1 MLPLPVTA
9 ADAVADARIRRL
21 LGLEILV
28 VLALSL
34 GRSAFY
40 AVLALIDA
48 FTRGPI
54 AQQATSLNTSASD
67 RPWFDLAYQ
76 LAGIVFALA
85 PVALVLLLLTLTGT
99 HAIRALGM
107 GLDRPV
113 RDAAWGVALAACIG
127 LPGLVIYYIGRALG
141 ATLEVVPAA
150 LDQHWWTVPVLILH
164 ALKNA
169 LLEEVIVAGYLV
181 VRLEQLGWRPVWI
194 VAASAV
200 LRGFY
205 HLYQGIGPGLANM
218 LMGVVFA
225 EWFRRTRRTM
235 PLIIAHTLI
244 DVVAFVGYALLR
256 DLIST

>member
-1 MLPLPVTA
+1 M
-9 ADAVADARIRRL
+9 L
-21 LGLEILV
+21 LGLEIAV

-48 FTRGPI
+48 FTRGPL
-54 AQQATSLNTSASD
+54 AEQTTALNRSASD
-67 RPWFDLAYQ
+67 RPWFDLVHQ
-76 LAGIVFALA
+76 LANVAFALA

-99 HAIRALGM
+99 AAVRALG
-107 GLDRPV
+107 LDLRRPGK
-113 RDAAWGVALAACIG
+113 DLLWGVVLTACIG
-127 LPGLVIYYIGRALG
+127 LPGLAIYYLGRALG
-141 ATLEVVPAA
+141 ATLEVIPAA
-150 LDQHWWTVPVLILH
+150 LDTHWWTVPVLVLH

-169 LLEEVIVAGYLV
+169 LVEEVIVAGYLV
-181 VRLEQLGWRPVWI
+181 LRLEQLGWKPVAI

-200 LRGFY
+200 LRGLY

-235 PLIIAHTLI
+235 PLVIAHTLL

-256 DLIST
+256 DYIST

>member
-1 MLPLPVTA
+1 MQASPSVPA
-9 ADAVADARIRRL
+9 PSSRIQLL
-21 LGLEILV
+21 LGLEIAV

-48 FTRGPI
+48 FTRGPL
-54 AQQATSLNTSASD
+54 AEQTTALNRSASD
-67 RPWFDLAYQ
+67 RPWFDLVHQ
-76 LAGIVFALA
+76 LANVAFALA

-99 HAIRALGM
+99 AAVRTL
-107 GLDRPV
+107 GLDLRRPGK
-113 RDAAWGVALAACIG
+113 DLLWGVVLTACIG
-127 LPGLVIYYIGRALG
+127 LPGLAIYYLGRALG
-141 ATLEVVPAA
+141 ATLEVIPAA
-150 LDQHWWTVPVLILH
+150 LDTHWWTVPVLVLH

-169 LLEEVIVAGYLV
+169 LVEEVIVAGYLV
-181 VRLEQLGWRPVWI
+181 LRLEQLGWKPVAI

-200 LRGFY
+200 LRGLY

-235 PLIIAHTLI
+235 PLVIAHTLL

-256 DLIST
+256 DYIST

>member
-1 MLPLPVTA
+1 MPAPSS
-9 ADAVADARIRRL
+9 RIQLL
-21 LGLEILV
+21 LGLEIAV

-48 FTRGPI
+48 FTRGPL
-54 AQQATSLNTSASD
+54 AEQTTALNRSASD
-67 RPWFDLAYQ
+67 RPWFDLVHQ
-76 LAGIVFALA
+76 LANVAFALA

-99 HAIRALGM
+99 AAVRALG
-107 GLDRPV
+107 LDLRRPGK
-113 RDAAWGVALAACIG
+113 DLLWGVVLTACIG
-127 LPGLVIYYIGRALG
+127 LPGLAIYYLGRALG
-141 ATLEVVPAA
+141 ATLEVIPAA
-150 LDQHWWTVPVLILH
+150 LDTHWWTVPVLVLH

-169 LLEEVIVAGYLV
+169 LVEEVIVAGYLV
-181 VRLEQLGWRPVWI
+181 LRLEQLGWKPVAI

-200 LRGFY
+200 LRGLY

-235 PLIIAHTLI
+235 PLVIAHTLL

-256 DLIST
+256 DYIST

>member
-1 MLPLPVTA
+1 MQASPSVPA
-9 ADAVADARIRRL
+9 PSSRIQLL
-21 LGLEILV
+21 LGLEIAV

-48 FTRGPI
+48 FTRGPL
-54 AQQATSLNTSASD
+54 AEQTTALNRSASD
-67 RPWFDLAYQ
+67 RPWFDLVHQ
-76 LAGIVFALA
+76 LANVAFALA

-99 HAIRALGM
+99 AAVRALG
-107 GLDRPV
+107 LDLRRPGK
-113 RDAAWGVALAACIG
+113 DLLWGVVLTACIG
-127 LPGLVIYYIGRALG
+127 LPGLAIYYLGRALG
-141 ATLEVVPAA
+141 ATLEVIPAA
-150 LDQHWWTVPVLILH
+150 LDTHWWTVPVLVLH

-169 LLEEVIVAGYLV
+169 MVEEVIVAGYLV
-181 VRLEQLGWRPVWI
+181 LRLEQLGWKPVAI

-200 LRGFY
+200 LRGLY

-235 PLIIAHTLI
+235 PLVIAHTLL

-256 DLIST
+256 DYIST

>member
-1 MLPLPVTA
+1 MQPA
-9 ADAVADARIRRL
+9 ASSSAPSRIQLL

-40 AVLALIDA
+40 SILALIDA
-48 FTRGPI
+48 FTRGPLSEQST
-54 AQQATSLNTSASD
+54 ALNRSASE
-67 RPWFDLAYQ
+67 RPWFDLVYQ
-76 LAGIVFALA
+76 LADVVFTLA
-85 PVALVLLLLTLTGT
+85 PVALVLLLLTVTGT
-99 HAIRALGM
+99 RAVQALGM
-107 GLDRPV
+107 DARRPV
-113 RDAAWGVALAACIG
+113 RDALWGVALTACIG
-127 LPGLVIYYIGRALG
+127 LPGLAIYYLGRALG
-141 ATLEVVPAA
+141 ATLEVIPAA

-169 LLEEVIVAGYLV
+169 LVEEVIVAGYLV
-181 VRLEQLGWRPVWI
+181 LRLEQMGWHPVAI
-194 VAASAV
+194 TATSAL
-200 LRGFY
+200 LRGAY

-235 PLIIAHTLI
+235 PLIIAHTLL

-256 DLIST
+256 DVIST

>member
-1 MLPLPVTA
+1 MQASPSVPA
-9 ADAVADARIRRL
+9 PSSRIQLL
-21 LGLEILV
+21 LGLEIAV

-48 FTRGPI
+48 FTRGPL
-54 AQQATSLNTSASD
+54 AEQTTALNRSASD
-67 RPWFDLAYQ
+67 RPWFDLVHQ
-76 LAGIVFALA
+76 LANVAFALA
-85 PVALVLLLLTLTGT
+85 PVALVLMLLTLTGT
-99 HAIRALGM
+99 AAVRALG
-107 GLDRPV
+107 LDLRRPGK
-113 RDAAWGVALAACIG
+113 DLLWGVVLTACIG
-127 LPGLVIYYIGRALG
+127 LPGLAIYYLGRALG
-141 ATLEVVPAA
+141 ATLEVIPAA
-150 LDQHWWTVPVLILH
+150 LDTHWWTVPVLVLH

-169 LLEEVIVAGYLV
+169 LVEEVIVAGYLV
-181 VRLEQLGWRPVWI
+181 LRLEQLGWKPVAI

-200 LRGFY
+200 LRGLY

-235 PLIIAHTLI
+235 PLVIAHTLL

-256 DLIST
+256 DYIST

>member
-1 MLPLPVTA
+1 MQPSTTSMTSS
-9 ADAVADARIRRL
+9 RIQLL
-21 LGLEILV
+21 LGLEIAV

-48 FTRGPI
+48 FTRGPL
-54 AQQATSLNTSASD
+54 AEQTTALNRSASD
-67 RPWFDLAYQ
+67 RPWFDLVHQ
-76 LAGIVFALA
+76 LANVAFALA

-99 HAIRALGM
+99 AAVRTL
-107 GLDRPV
+107 GLDLRRPGK
-113 RDAAWGVALAACIG
+113 DLLWGVVLTACIG
-127 LPGLVIYYIGRALG
+127 LPGLAIYYLGRALG
-141 ATLEVVPAA
+141 ATLEVIPAA
-150 LDQHWWTVPVLILH
+150 LDTHWWTVPVLVLH

-169 LLEEVIVAGYLV
+169 LVEEVIVAGYLV
-181 VRLEQLGWRPVWI
+181 LRLEQLGWKPVAI
-194 VAASAV
+194 VATSAV
-200 LRGFY
+200 LRGLY

-235 PLIIAHTLI
+235 PLVIAHTLL

-256 DLIST
+256 DYIST

>member
-1 MLPLPVTA
+1 MQASPSVPA
-9 ADAVADARIRRL
+9 PSSRIQLL
-21 LGLEILV
+21 LGLEIAV

-48 FTRGPI
+48 FTRGPL
-54 AQQATSLNTSASD
+54 AEQTTALNRSASD
-67 RPWFDLAYQ
+67 RPWFDLVHQ
-76 LAGIVFALA
+76 LANVAFALA

-99 HAIRALGM
+99 AAVRALG
-107 GLDRPV
+107 LDLRRPGK
-113 RDAAWGVALAACIG
+113 DLLWGVVLTACIG
-127 LPGLVIYYIGRALG
+127 LPGLAIYYLGRALG
-141 ATLEVVPAA
+141 ATLEVIPAA
-150 LDQHWWTVPVLILH
+150 LDTHWWTVPVLVLH

-169 LLEEVIVAGYLV
+169 LVEEVIVAGYLV
-181 VRLEQLGWRPVWI
+181 LRLEQLGWKPVAI
-194 VAASAV
+194 VAASAL
-200 LRGFY
+200 LRGLY

-235 PLIIAHTLI
+235 PLVIAHTLL

-256 DLIST
+256 DYIST

>member
-1 MLPLPVTA
+1 MQASPSVPA
-9 ADAVADARIRRL
+9 PSSRIQLL
-21 LGLEILV
+21 LGLEIAV

-48 FTRGPI
+48 FTRGPL
-54 AQQATSLNTSASD
+54 AEQTTALNRSASD
-67 RPWFDLAYQ
+67 RPWFDLAHQ
-76 LAGIVFALA
+76 LANVTFALA

-99 HAIRALGM
+99 AAVRALG
-107 GLDRPV
+107 LDLRRPGK
-113 RDAAWGVALAACIG
+113 DLLWGVVLTACIG
-127 LPGLVIYYIGRALG
+127 LPGLAIYYLGRALG
-141 ATLEVVPAA
+141 ATLEVIPAA
-150 LDQHWWTVPVLILH
+150 LDTHWWTVPVLVLH

-169 LLEEVIVAGYLV
+169 LVEEVIVAGYLV
-181 VRLEQLGWRPVWI
+181 LRLEQLGWKPVAI

-200 LRGFY
+200 LRGLY

-235 PLIIAHTLI
+235 PLVIAHTLL

-256 DLIST
+256 DYIST

>member
-1 MLPLPVTA
+1 MQASPSVPVPSS
-9 ADAVADARIRRL
+9 RIQLL
-21 LGLEILV
+21 LGLEIAV

-48 FTRGPI
+48 FTRGPL
-54 AQQATSLNTSASD
+54 AEQTTALNRSASD
-67 RPWFDLAYQ
+67 RLWFDLVHQ
-76 LAGIVFALA
+76 LANVAFALA

-99 HAIRALGM
+99 AAVRALG
-107 GLDRPV
+107 LDLRRPGK
-113 RDAAWGVALAACIG
+113 DLLWGVVLTACIG
-127 LPGLVIYYIGRALG
+127 LPGLAIYYLGRALG
-141 ATLEVVPAA
+141 ATLEVIPAA
-150 LDQHWWTVPVLILH
+150 LDTHWWTVPVLVLH

-169 LLEEVIVAGYLV
+169 LVEEVIVAGYLV
-181 VRLEQLGWRPVWI
+181 LRLEQLGWKPVAI
-194 VAASAV
+194 VATSAV
-200 LRGFY
+200 LRGLY

-235 PLIIAHTLI
+235 PLVIAHTLL

-256 DLIST
+256 DYIST

>member
-1 MLPLPVTA
+1 MQPA
-9 ADAVADARIRRL
+9 ASPSAPSRIELL

-40 AVLALIDA
+40 SILALIDA
-48 FTRGPI
+48 FTRGPLSEQST
-54 AQQATSLNTSASD
+54 ALNRSASE
-67 RPWFDLAYQ
+67 RPWFDLVYQ
-76 LAGIVFALA
+76 LAGVVFTLA
-85 PVALVLLLLTLTGT
+85 PVALVLLLLTVTGT
-99 HAIRALGM
+99 RAVQALGM
-107 GLDRPV
+107 DARRPV
-113 RDAAWGVALAACIG
+113 RDALWGVALTACIG
-127 LPGLVIYYIGRALG
+127 LPGLAIYYLGRALG
-141 ATLEVVPAA
+141 ATLEVIPAA

-169 LLEEVIVAGYLV
+169 LVEEVIVAGYLV
-181 VRLEQLGWRPVWI
+181 LRLEQMGWQPVAI
-194 VAASAV
+194 TATSAL
-200 LRGFY
+200 LRGAY

-235 PLIIAHTLI
+235 PLIIAHTLL

-256 DLIST
+256 DVIST

>member
-1 MLPLPVTA
+1 MQASPSVPA
-9 ADAVADARIRRL
+9 PASRIQLL
-21 LGLEILV
+21 LGLEIAV

-48 FTRGPI
+48 FTRGPL
-54 AQQATSLNTSASD
+54 AEQTTALNRSASD
-67 RPWFDLAYQ
+67 RPWFDLVHQ
-76 LAGIVFALA
+76 LANVAFALA

-99 HAIRALGM
+99 AAVRALG
-107 GLDRPV
+107 LDLRRPGK
-113 RDAAWGVALAACIG
+113 DLLWGVVLTACIG
-127 LPGLVIYYIGRALG
+127 LPGLAIYYLGRALG
-141 ATLEVVPAA
+141 ATLEVIPAA
-150 LDQHWWTVPVLILH
+150 LDTHWWTVPVLVLH

-169 LLEEVIVAGYLV
+169 LVEEVIVAGYLV
-181 VRLEQLGWRPVWI
+181 LRLEQLGWKPVAI

-200 LRGFY
+200 LRGLY

-235 PLIIAHTLI
+235 PLIIAHTLL
-244 DVVAFVGYALLR
+244 DVVAFVGYALMR
-256 DLIST
+256 DYIST

>member
-1 MLPLPVTA
+1 MPAPSS
-9 ADAVADARIRRL
+9 RIQLL
-21 LGLEILV
+21 LGLEIAV

-48 FTRGPI
+48 FTRGPL
-54 AQQATSLNTSASD
+54 AEQTTALNRSASD
-67 RPWFDLAYQ
+67 RPWFDLVHQ
-76 LAGIVFALA
+76 LANVAFALA

-99 HAIRALGM
+99 AAVRALG
-107 GLDRPV
+107 LDLRRPGK
-113 RDAAWGVALAACIG
+113 DLLWGVVLTACIG
-127 LPGLVIYYIGRALG
+127 LPGLAIYYLGRALG
-141 ATLEVVPAA
+141 ATLEVIPAA
-150 LDQHWWTVPVLILH
+150 LDTHWWTVPVLVLH

-169 LLEEVIVAGYLV
+169 LVEEVIVAGYLV
-181 VRLEQLGWRPVWI
+181 LRLEQLGWKPVAI
-194 VAASAV
+194 VAASAL
-200 LRGFY
+200 LRGLY

-235 PLIIAHTLI
+235 PLVIAHTLL

-256 DLIST
+256 DYIST

>member
-1 MLPLPVTA
+1 MQASPSVPVPSS
-9 ADAVADARIRRL
+9 RIQLL
-21 LGLEILV
+21 LGLEIAV

-48 FTRGPI
+48 FTRGPL
-54 AQQATSLNTSASD
+54 AEQTTALNRSASD
-67 RPWFDLAYQ
+67 RPWFDLVHQ
-76 LAGIVFALA
+76 LANVAFALA

-99 HAIRALGM
+99 AAVRALG
-107 GLDRPV
+107 LDLRRPGK
-113 RDAAWGVALAACIG
+113 DLLWGVVLTACIG
-127 LPGLVIYYIGRALG
+127 LPGLAIYYLGRALG
-141 ATLEVVPAA
+141 ATLEVIPAA
-150 LDQHWWTVPVLILH
+150 LDTHWWTVPVLVLH

-169 LLEEVIVAGYLV
+169 LVEEVIVAGYLV
-181 VRLEQLGWRPVWI
+181 LRLEQLGWKPVAI

-200 LRGFY
+200 LRGLY

-235 PLIIAHTLI
+235 PLVIAHTLL

-256 DLIST
+256 DYIST

>member
-1 MLPLPVTA
+1 MQASPSVPA
-9 ADAVADARIRRL
+9 PSSRIQLL
-21 LGLEILV
+21 LGLEIAV

-48 FTRGPI
+48 FTRGPL
-54 AQQATSLNTSASD
+54 AEQTTALNRSASD
-67 RPWFDLAYQ
+67 RPWFDLVHQ
-76 LAGIVFALA
+76 LANVAFALA

-99 HAIRALGM
+99 AAVRALG
-107 GLDRPV
+107 LDLRRPGK
-113 RDAAWGVALAACIG
+113 DLLWGVVLTACIG
-127 LPGLVIYYIGRALG
+127 LPGLAIYYLGRALG
-141 ATLEVVPAA
+141 ATLEVIPAA
-150 LDQHWWTVPVLILH
+150 LDTHWWTVPVLVLH

-169 LLEEVIVAGYLV
+169 LVEEVIVAGYLV
-181 VRLEQLGWRPVWI
+181 LRLEQLGWKPVAI

-200 LRGFY
+200 LRGLY

-235 PLIIAHTLI
+235 PLVIAHTLL

-256 DLIST
+256 DYIST